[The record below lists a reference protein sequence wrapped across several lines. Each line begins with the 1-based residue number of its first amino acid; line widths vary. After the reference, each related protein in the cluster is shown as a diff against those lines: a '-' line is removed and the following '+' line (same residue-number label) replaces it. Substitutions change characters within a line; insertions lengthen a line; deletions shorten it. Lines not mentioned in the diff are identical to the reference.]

1 MTAATNAAGIA
12 GTTATSDGKP
22 ENTVKTILSLSR
34 MLQFGDSMLPVGAFA
49 FSSGVESAVQ
59 QGVIRDPDTLRDY
72 ALTALEQAAKGDGVV
87 IVWATRAALGGNVKE
102 LIRIDHEVIARK
114 LNEETRLMTTRMGK
128 KLAEM
133 GAEITENP
141 LVALWRDAIRDGRTP
156 GTYPVALALMFVV
169 MGLSTQAQLDA
180 GLLHEVLTVHLY
192 GVAMTILNAS
202 MRLMRITH
210 IDIQRVLYGLTRRFD
225 PLCRMSMRLSLDQMS
240 AFAPMTDILAANHVR
255 ARVRLFMN

>member
-1 MTAATNAAGIA
+1 M
-12 GTTATSDGKP
+12 
-22 ENTVKTILSLSR
+22 KTILSLSR

-49 FSSGVESAVQ
+49 FSSGVEAAVQ
-59 QGVIRDPDTLRDY
+59 QGVIRDPETLRDY
-72 ALTALEQAAKGDGVV
+72 ALTALEQAARGDGVA
-87 IVWATRAALGGNVKE
+87 IVWATRAALAGNLRE
-102 LIRIDHEVIARK
+102 LARIDHEVIARK

-133 GAEITENP
+133 GAEITEDP
-141 LVALWRDAIRDGRTP
+141 LVARWRDAVREGRAP
-156 GTYPVALALMFVV
+156 GTYPVSLALLFVV

-180 GLLHEVLTVHLY
+180 GLLHEALAVHLY

-210 IDIQRVLYGLTRRFD
+210 IDIQRALYGLTRRFD
-225 PLCRMSMRLSLDQMS
+225 PLCRLSMRLSLEEMS
-240 AFAPMTDILAANHVR
+240 TFAPMTDILAAAHVK